1 MSELIKCEL
10 CNDTGIHEQNIP
22 ATETNPVEA
31 DVEVYC
37 SCYTGQMKAY
47 DQEIYYFGYS
57 HFPKPLIE
65 DYE

>member
-1 MSELIKCEL
+1 MCELIKCEL

-22 ATETNPVEA
+22 GSETRLEE
-31 DVEVYC
+31 DVEVFC
-37 SCYTGQMKAY
+37 SCYIGQMKAY

-57 HFPKPLIE
+57 HFPKPLIQ